1 MGTISEKYKRDLLS
15 YIRSIMFWSTFAF
28 TMTPL
33 RRQNFFPYYLG
44 IVSACMIAALVVVV
58 WKCTHG
64 AAKEPFTWIG
74 GLLPI
79 VFGATVTIC
88 WCLGNKVETDW
99 WGVKLLM
106 VVLFVPLSLVL
117 QKCQDEDVRDSANMC
132 IVYILMCMSFTQL

>member
-58 WKCTHG
+58 WKC
-64 AAKEPFTWIG
+64 K
-74 GLLPI
+74 
-79 VFGATVTIC
+79 
-88 WCLGNKVETDW
+88 
-99 WGVKLLM
+99 
-106 VVLFVPLSLVL
+106 
-117 QKCQDEDVRDSANMC
+117 DEDVRDTANVC

>member
-1 MGTISEKYKRDLLS
+1 
-15 YIRSIMFWSTFAF
+15 
-28 TMTPL
+28 MTPF
-33 RRQNFFPYYLG
+33 RRPSFFPYYLG

-58 WKCTHG
+58 WKCIHG
-64 AAKEPFTWIG
+64 AAKDPFTWIG